1 MKNRIGSNLL
11 RIPLAAILFSM
22 ISFTTGCSAYYQ
34 RTVVADNRATYTPAE
49 NAQADEFIGTP
60 IIGDYDDNPD
70 LDFVLEVQDGDQR
83 FKIEVHE
90 DVNDSNRELIDKI
103 RTQINEMED
112 RGMIRVVG
120 YYNSEFRGK
129 NKEYGFLD
137 MKMVVF
143 FDGDQGTETAY
154 FTDPT
159 ESRFYDQGDVTVIFA
174 PGHRYNH
181 VYYPR
186 YTDPWWDSDGDGIP
200 NTYDP
205 WPLSYDVWYDYNL
218 NGLPDWY
225 DPYYCD
231 YYPYWSHWDM
241 GFWVS
246 YGWYDPWRS
255 QRYYHGYSRGYAD
268 GYWDAGL
275 LQQLLQRLSQIHQ
288 AL

>member
-1 MKNRIGSNLL
+1 MNL
-11 RIPLAAILFSM
+11 SV
-22 ISFTTGCSAYYQ
+22 Q
-34 RTVVADNRATYTPAE
+34 
-49 NAQADEFIGTP
+49 P

-103 RTQINEMED
+103 RTRINEMED

-120 YYNSEFRGK
+120 YYNSEFRGT

-143 FDGDQGTETAY
+143 FDGEQGTETAY

-246 YGWYDPWRS
+246 YGWYDPWQS

-268 GYWDAGL
+268 GYWDAGYYNNYYNDYRKYT
-275 LQQLLQRLSQIHQ
+275 RLYDQKYVSQNPSRYSLNRETESRQ
-288 AL
+288 FRNLSDAQKDTRLVRNSSSSGYTALPGG